1 MYQMSIAIYQNISI
15 MSIFYIKKISKNC
28 IACQTFSKIFLSK
41 VDLFSKILIEK
52 SRKCP
57 FFFWKFSFYIIYATC
72 IIDVFQEARCR
83 TSNNNFIRPKKN
95 IQVFNFIKNLFKSF
109 HQLNCKHFLSKIV
122 ICF

>member
-1 MYQMSIAIYQNISI
+1 
-15 MSIFYIKKISKNC
+15 MSIFHIEKISKNC
-28 IACQTFSKIFLSK
+28 VACQTFCKIFLGK
-41 VDLFSKILIEK
+41 VNLLSEILIEK

-83 TSNNNFIRPKKN
+83 TSYYNFVRPEEN

-109 HQLNCKHFLSKIV
+109 H
-122 ICF
+122 